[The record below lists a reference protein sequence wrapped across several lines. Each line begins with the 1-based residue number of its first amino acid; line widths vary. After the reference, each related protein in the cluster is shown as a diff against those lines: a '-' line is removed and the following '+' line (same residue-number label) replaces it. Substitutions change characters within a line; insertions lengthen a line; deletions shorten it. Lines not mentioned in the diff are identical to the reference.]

1 LTAITAGECK
11 FGHLISFILLSEV
24 SRILL
29 KRFE

>member
-24 SRILL
+24 S
-29 KRFE
+29 